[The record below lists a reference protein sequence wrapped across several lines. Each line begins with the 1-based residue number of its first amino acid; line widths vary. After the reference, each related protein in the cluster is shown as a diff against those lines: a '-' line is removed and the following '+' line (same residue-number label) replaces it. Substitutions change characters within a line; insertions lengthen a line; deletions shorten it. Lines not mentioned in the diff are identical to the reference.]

1 LGPRAAGPFGQQ
13 QTNSTNRNEEHGVN
27 MKLRDYLGISYL
39 GAVLTV
45 ACALPSFANGS
56 NSHTRT
62 INLTR
67 DVVVAGTTLAA
78 GKYTMR
84 WEEHSP
90 EAKVEFVRHNEVL
103 ASVAGRLEQRNK
115 KYPQN
120 EVVYNQAPNGS
131 LSVNEIRF
139 GGSSEA
145 LVFNQ

>member
-1 LGPRAAGPFGQQ
+1 
-13 QTNSTNRNEEHGVN
+13 
-27 MKLRDYLGISYL
+27 MKLLDYLGTSCL
-39 GAVLTV
+39 GALLAVV
-45 ACALPSFANGS
+45 CAVPSFANES

-84 WEEHSP
+84 WETQSP
-90 EAKVEFVRHNEVL
+90 EAKVEFVRNKAVL

-120 EVVYNQAPNGS
+120 EVVYNLAPNGS
-131 LSVNEIRF
+131 MSVGEIRF
-139 GGSSEA
+139 GGSSEV

>member
-1 LGPRAAGPFGQQ
+1 
-13 QTNSTNRNEEHGVN
+13 
-27 MKLRDYLGISYL
+27 MKLRDYLGTSCL
-39 GAVLTV
+39 SAVLAL
-45 ACALPSFANGS
+45 ACALPSLANEA

-84 WEEHSP
+84 WETHSP
-90 EAKVEFVRHNEVL
+90 EATVEFVRHNAVL
-103 ASVAGRLEQRNK
+103 ASVAGRLEQRGK

-120 EVVYNQAPNGS
+120 EIVYNRAPNGS
-131 LSVNEIRF
+131 MSVNEIRF